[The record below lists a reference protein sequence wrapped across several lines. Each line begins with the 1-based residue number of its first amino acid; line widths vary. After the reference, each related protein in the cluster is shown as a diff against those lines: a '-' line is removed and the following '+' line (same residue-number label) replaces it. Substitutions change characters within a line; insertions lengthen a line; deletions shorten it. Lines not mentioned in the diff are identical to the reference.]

1 MARRCPWIKRIEILR
16 EKIIETATNSN
27 FVFPISL
34 QLYGVN
40 LKYIIHSLKC
50 LRCTTSICKDI
61 RIRKLEFLATTPFHY
76 AKINIFWLE
85 HIMVIFKNIFALGI
99 HAKICFNWTC
109 S

>member
-61 RIRKLEFLATTPFHY
+61 RIRKLEFLARTPFHQY
-76 AKINIFWLE
+76 LLVRTYNGHFYKHFCPWD
-85 HIMVIFKNIFALGI
+85 
-99 HAKICFNWTC
+99 TR
-109 S
+109 